1 MTLQRRYRLEANGQI
16 YDETHQCVVSSGT
29 INEQDIEVPHL
40 HPHVVTLDIST
51 KEKIDQVKARVFY
64 SYHCWSRKLDSG
76 QPGEIQ
82 IQDDGGRPRII
93 DLPRLQQSQSLR
105 KMIENLGDIKIY
117 VTKSER
123 NYGCYRAKQS
133 DWTQAYTADFTI
145 KPERRKFDNIRCQFS
160 LRVESAYTRG
170 QPEKG
175 GSKTS
180 LRPVI
185 AKAREGK
192 VVKYRKP

>member
-1 MTLQRRYRLEANGQI
+1 MTLRRRYRLEANGQLS
-16 YDETHQCVVSSGT
+16 DARHQCVVSSGT
-29 INEQDIEVPHL
+29 IDATDIEVPYL
-40 HPHVVTLDIST
+40 RPHVVTFDIST
-51 KEKIDQVKARVFY
+51 KEKTDQVKVWVSY
-64 SYHCWSRKLDSG
+64 SCHCWSQKPVPG
-76 QPGEIQ
+76 QTHAIQ
-82 IQDDGGRPRII
+82 VQDGGRRRII
-93 DLPRLQQSQSLR
+93 DAARLQQSQSLR
-105 KMIENLGDIKIY
+105 KMIEDLGNIKIY